1 MNIPS
6 SDPVVLRG
14 STGIFDDTN
23 GLKKTTNF
31 LACSVTAENRGP
43 WIGGFD
49 CSSRG
54 CNAFSLGR
62 ARRRQTDTGQL
73 LPLSPRAGF
82 VKARQATHDDPNPF
96 WEIDQVDLVNG
107 KPYKP
112 VAALVHVPI

>member
-14 STGIFDDTN
+14 STGIFDTN
-23 GLKKTTNF
+23 GLKKNTNF

-54 CNAFSLGR
+54 CNVFSLGR